1 MSLTTADIQKALK
14 IKKVVSEYFDN
25 STETTVMAKDLM
37 KLFIAKG
44 IFTKD
49 HQEGFPIR
57 EFLRELEKDKNL
69 KLIPQAHFLQKEQ
82 NKNWY
87 FIKTNKQSL

>member
-1 MSLTTADIQKALK
+1 MSLTTADIQRAIK
-14 IKKVVSEYFDN
+14 IKNAVTEYFDS
-25 STETTVMAKDLM
+25 STETTIMAKDLM
-37 KLFIAKG
+37 KLFISKG

-49 HQEGFPIR
+49 HREGFPIR
-57 EFLRELEKDKNL
+57 ELLRNLEKDKNL

-87 FIKTNKQSL
+87 FIKTNKS